1 MKPLFCNKIKSV
13 ENITLDGNGKLV
25 RDEKEVTNI
34 FNYFF
39 VNTVPNLEINTEHH
53 FCNSTNIS
61 HNRID
66 ENAIYKYQ
74 NHPSVTAI
82 KNQIKG
88 TNSSFSFQ
96 TIKKESTAKLIPKK
110 LVKEFGCLLSSFI
123 ASNVNKCIN
132 ERI

>member
-39 VNTVPNLEINTEHH
+39 VNTVPNLGINTEHH

-88 TNSSFSFQ
+88 T
-96 TIKKESTAKLIPKK
+96 KSTAKLIPKK